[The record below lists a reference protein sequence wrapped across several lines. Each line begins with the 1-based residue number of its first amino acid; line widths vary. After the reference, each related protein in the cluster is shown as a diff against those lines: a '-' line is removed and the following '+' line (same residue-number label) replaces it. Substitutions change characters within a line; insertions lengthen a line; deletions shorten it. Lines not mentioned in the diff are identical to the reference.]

1 MRLMERLLMVVMST
15 ILNLHNFLQGM
26 KAHRRDDHYTAEVKA
41 LRRGWFYSL
50 MIGLGTGVVAMAVLH
65 FLDVVAAQ
73 LAPAT
78 GLMPLQQGVSLIAAV
93 MLLSSA
99 LSMAYFTYRLV
110 RVEWF

>member
-1 MRLMERLLMVVMST
+1 MRLLENLMMAVMGAV
-15 ILNLHNFLQGM
+15 LNLHNFLQGM
-26 KAHRRDDHYTAEVKA
+26 KAHRHDDHYTAEVKA

-50 MIGLGTGVVAMAVLH
+50 VIGLGTGVVAMAVQH

-78 GLMPLQQGVSLIAAV
+78 GLMPLQQGVSLIAGV

-110 RVEWF
+110 RVELF